1 MRKAMG
7 YMTLEK
13 IIISQNCWINKLIVT
28 AEMKMRRVEMETVQ
42 KQILPYQSV
51 YQETVFANNVNMD
64 FPQQKK
70 NITIQFRRK
79 LKRNFILVKF
89 VVLDLNLVVNL

>member
-1 MRKAMG
+1 MG

-13 IIISQNCWINKLIVT
+13 IISSQNCWINKLIVT

-70 NITIQFRRK
+70 NIMMQFWR
-79 LKRNFILVKF
+79 
-89 VVLDLNLVVNL
+89 